1 MEDYKDITTWKK
13 CLKFIKQ
20 NSPKG
25 LYNQWNDL
33 KPFGVIDWD
42 KGLELTDKTDNS
54 YNWIDNNDNNI
65 VYQAIFLNDFDDDEG
80 IVGVAFHIK
89 GDVRGNYTDYFLF
102 KLEDIQHLLHGFQN
116 EDWISMGGDVEQ

>member
-13 CLKFIKQ
+13 CLKIIKQ
-20 NSPKG
+20 NSPKE

-33 KPFGVIDWD
+33 NPFGVIDWD
-42 KGLELTDKTDNS
+42 KGLKLTDKTDNS

-65 VYQAIFLNDFDDDEG
+65 VYQAIFLNDFDDDQG
-80 IVGVAFHIK
+80 IVGVAFHIE

-102 KLEDIQHLLHGFQN
+102 KLEDIQHLLYGFEN
-116 EDWISMGGDVEQ
+116 DEWVSMGGEVEK